1 MSMPTSQEAIWSVV
15 LQCASERLH
24 KRCTSNFNSNEC
36 NNCKWNVHN
45 YFDVDP
51 RKVNLLMLHAEG
63 EMSYLIIKEESEKKL
78 RRQQAEDEVYDLQ
91 LGKNK
96 AKKRI
101 IYLILFIV
109 AVIVGIW
116 WYGNGQYQYGLEAP
130 TKGVIETRYSDDE
143 SAVWNTLRKVAVGM
157 TKKTDV
163 NSDGKVNCIDAALL
177 FYKYYPYKDRVTI
190 EYNYNPSKDF
200 NHMFNAILIGGN
212 WIAVEPQAKF
222 CGYDVYRMK
231 PIWGNQY
238 EWTLNRDV
246 TKEWLK
252 YVR

>member
-1 MSMPTSQEAIWSVV
+1 MGMP
-15 LQCASERLH
+15 SERGALWNVALECAIRRL
-24 KRCTSNFNSNEC
+24 KNKCSNRFCSTEC
-36 NNCKWNVHN
+36 NGCKFYLYEYVNGE
-45 YFDVDP
+45 P
-51 RKVNLLMLHAEG
+51 AKINLLML
-63 EMSYLIIKEESEKKL
+63 
-78 RRQQAEDEVYDLQ
+78 QAETEMGSLVRANREGVIKLIAFIT
-91 LGKNK
+91 LPFIIS
-96 AKKRI
+96 AI
-101 IYLILFIV
+101 IYWV
-109 AVIVGIW
+109 ANSEWFNRPSAPNKGAI
-116 WYGNGQYQYGLEAP
+116 EA
-130 TKGVIETRYSDDE
+130 RYSDDE
-143 SAVWNTLRKVAVGM
+143 SAVWSTLQKVAIGM

-163 NSDGKVNCIDAALL
+163 NKDGKVNCIDAALL

-246 TKEWLK
+246 TKEWLE